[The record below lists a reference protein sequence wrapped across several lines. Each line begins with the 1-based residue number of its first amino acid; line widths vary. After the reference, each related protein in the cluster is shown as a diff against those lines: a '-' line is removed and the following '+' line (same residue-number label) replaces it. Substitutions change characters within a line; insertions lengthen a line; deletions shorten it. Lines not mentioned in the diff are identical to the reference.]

1 MSYHFIQESF
11 GDVRER
17 EVTSGSHL
25 CYGSCDILGFSL
37 GGDIIVIEIVGD
49 KPTWLIPCFIVVVL
63 ELLIECIESEGMPLL
78 QSIGHIDTLDMHMT
92 FWEEEEKIGKNIENR
107 SQYHGNKFW

>member
-37 GGDIIVIEIVGD
+37 GGDIIVIEIVWN
-49 KPTWLIPCFIVVVL
+49 KPTWLIPSFIVVVL
-63 ELLIECIESEGMPLL
+63 KLLIECIESERMPLL
-78 QSIGHIDTLDMHMT
+78 QRIGHILTLDMHIT

-107 SQYHGNKFW
+107 AQYHGNKFR